1 MTGTPQEEFWKGD
14 FGVSYTQRNRVDWRA
29 RVPFWRHIL
38 ELTRPRSVLEVG
50 CNAGW
55 NMRAIQSIDPAIKRL
70 WGCDVNAAAI
80 EEAADAGLSVVNA
93 SLFDLDYEFPRGLD
107 LIATCGVLIHIAP
120 SDIERAMRSIAGVAR
135 KHVLAVEYA
144 ADKEEAVLYRGH
156 AERLW
161 RRPFGAMYEGLGL
174 KLVAQGEAPAEA
186 FDRCRY
192 WLMEKP

>member
-1 MTGTPQEEFWKGD
+1 
-14 FGVSYTQRNRVDWRA
+14 
-29 RVPFWRHIL
+29 
-38 ELTRPRSVLEVG
+38 
-50 CNAGW
+50 
-55 NMRAIQSIDPAIKRL
+55 MRAIQSIDPAIKRL

-186 FDRCRY
+186 FDNCKF
-192 WLMEKP
+192 WLLSV